1 MLDFNTPIAEK
12 HSINNF
18 SMEEKTP
25 IGDINFDKMNDS
37 NTQDWEY
44 IMLDTLDIPY
54 SMEDEFDNP
63 DDMDEVSL

>member
-1 MLDFNTPIAEK
+1 
-12 HSINNF
+12 
-18 SMEEKTP
+18 
-25 IGDINFDKMNDS
+25 MNDS

-63 DDMDEVSL
+63 DDMDEASL